1 MNESQKQRQ
10 INELKGE
17 IEAKESALV
26 SSQIIYEQQLKNG
39 LGDEMKKVLTQMETP
54 KKKSVWKK
62 LLDNIR
68 KLLTNMS

>member
-1 MNESQKQRQ
+1 MNESQKQKQ

>member
-39 LGDEMKKVLTQMETP
+39 LGDEMKKVLTQMEPP